1 MHPKVYVLSQKPNQ
15 TIQFCMIAFYIL
27 TGVCLKNVTNRVLY
41 YFYKQFQI
49 FVGGFSPY
57 SNMKYAKRLMPLQN
71 FIYP

>member
-1 MHPKVYVLSQKPNQ
+1 
-15 TIQFCMIAFYIL
+15 MIAFYIL

-49 FVGGFSPY
+49 FVGGFLPY